1 MYAPFSIDSSND
13 LLILHIV
20 LKSGAPGLLEDKL
33 NHDGIALGPT
43 NAEFEADAMEQRGE
57 TREEAGEASP
67 SPPPVL
73 PKDSYSPASWNHP
86 LPESVNNLPLP
97 HLEARK
103 LLLATTPPQARTT
116 SVLPHSTTV
125 G

>member
-1 MYAPFSIDSSND
+1 M
-13 LLILHIV
+13 ILRIE
-20 LKSGAPGLLEDKL
+20 LKSGAPCLLEDKL
-33 NHDGIALGPT
+33 NYDSISLGPSD
-43 NAEFEADAMEQRGE
+43 AEFEADAVEQREE
-57 TREEAGEASP
+57 THEEAGEDEVPSP

-73 PKDSYSPASWNHP
+73 PKDSYSPATWNHP
-86 LPESVNNLPLP
+86 LPEPVNNLPLP

-103 LLLATTPPQARTT
+103 LLLATTPPLTPAT